1 MLNAGA
7 LVWPAERADR
17 SFVSQRPVPTNT
29 QTKALPGAVFLSY
42 ASQDTEAATGICE
55 ALRAAGVEVW
65 FDKSELRGGDAWDRR
80 IRTQIKDCALFV
92 PVISENTQA
101 RAEGYFRLEWKL
113 AVDRSHLLAD
123 DHPFLFPVV
132 IGDVADAAARVPE
145 KFREVQW
152 TRLGPGEAPGELAGR
167 VARLLSGMGAPGEAR
182 GGGRRRE
189 GAPSAAKTRRVPVW
203 LWAVLAMFVGAVLYL
218 TFRPRRS
225 PEEIAKL
232 LSIAQT
238 VADRADQTQG
248 VAGPP
253 TAAAPLSE
261 ARQLVLKARALFEGT
276 DVTNRENMLLAEQ
289 ICDKA
294 VALDPADAEVWAARA
309 QLSYEMLG
317 YGHDRT
323 AARLQAMD
331 SDAQRALALSP
342 SSYEARLATAFAF
355 TRQPERRAE
364 GEKLYRSLLKE
375 NPTDRRALRNFGHL
389 QRYLGHNDEAFA
401 LYDRAAAVTGGDPI
415 ALADKANAYY
425 FLAKLPE
432 AEKAAEQSLAQAPSG
447 RAYLIITLLQL
458 VLHGDVDRARD
469 SLAKVPVETLRQ
481 NRGVNIAT
489 LVWLWR
495 REPEHAFDF
504 LRTIPQDFIE
514 DIYFTG
520 PKLVLTGRAQQLA
533 GHEEAARA
541 DWSAA
546 LAMLDDRGTAGDLD
560 SMVVRCELLA
570 RLGRVEEAGR
580 VFVRIEQDQGDG
592 WRRSSVGA
600 LKLLIL
606 LGRTDEAI
614 ALIPGLIGSP
624 GGPVQ
629 LTRQVLQ
636 LDPSYDPIRADPR
649 FKALNAEPA
658 KDAGPG
664 PSGART

>member
-1 MLNAGA
+1 VLNI
-7 LVWPAERADR
+7 E
-17 SFVSQRPVPTNT
+17 
-29 QTKALPGAVFLSY
+29 QTITPRGAVFLSY
-42 ASQDTEAATGICE
+42 ASQDTEAARNICD

-65 FDKSELRGGDAWDRR
+65 FDQSELRGGDAWDRR
-80 IRTQIKDCALFV
+80 IRAQIKDCALFV
-92 PVISENTQA
+92 PVISGNTQA

-145 KFREVQW
+145 KFKEVQW
-152 TRLGPGEAPGELAGR
+152 TRLRLGDTPGELAAR
-167 VARLLSGMGAPGEAR
+167 VARLLAGNPADDALR
-182 GGGRRRE
+182 GGTRRLA
-189 GAPSAAKTRRVPVW
+189 GLTPAAKATRLPVP
-203 LWAVLAMFVGAVLYL
+203 LWIGLAIFAGALVYIAL
-218 TFRPRRS
+218 RPRRS
-225 PEEIAKL
+225 PEEIAKM

-238 VADRADQTQG
+238 VAERADRTQG
-248 VAGPP
+248 ATSPLP
-253 TAAAPLSE
+253 AAAPLSE
-261 ARQLVLKARALFEGT
+261 ARQLVQKARALFEAP

-309 QLSYEMLG
+309 QLSYVMLG

-323 AARLQAMD
+323 AARIQALE
-331 SDAQRALALSP
+331 SDAQRALSLSP
-342 SSYEARLATAFAF
+342 SSYEAQLATALAF
-355 TRQPERRAE
+355 TRQPARRAE
-364 GEKLYRSLLKE
+364 AEQLYLSLLKV

-389 QRYLGHNDEAFA
+389 ERYLGKIEDAFA
-401 LYDRAAAVTGGDPI
+401 LYDRAAALPGGDPI
-415 ALADKANAYY
+415 ALTDKASAYY
-425 FLAKLPE
+425 FLGKLPE
-432 AEKAAEQSLAQAPSG
+432 AEKAAEQSLAQAPTG

-469 SLAKVPVETLRQ
+469 SLAKVPVATLQQ

-495 REPEHAFDF
+495 REPEHALDF
-504 LRTIPQDFIE
+504 LRAVPRDFIE

-520 PKLVLTGRAQQLA
+520 PKLVLTGRAQLLA

-541 DWSAA
+541 DWAAA
-546 LAMLDDRGTAGDLD
+546 LAMLDNRGAAGDLD
-560 SMVVRCELLA
+560 SMVVRCEVLA

-600 LKLLIL
+600 LGLLIL

-614 ALIPGLIGSP
+614 ALIPGLIGLPS
-624 GGPVQ
+624 GAVL
-629 LTRQVLQ
+629 LTRQVLR
-636 LDPSYDPIRADPR
+636 LDPSYDSIRSDPR
-649 FKALNAEPA
+649 FKVLIAEPA
-658 KDAGPG
+658 NATPLGPTG
-664 PSGART
+664 PRS